1 MKYIRQILKSNQGHT
16 FAEVLVAST
25 ILLLSVLAV
34 SGLLLQGY
42 RIMNAAGKRTLT
54 LHLAQEEMEG
64 AITNPG
70 AGPDSED
77 VVIHR
82 DHHNMNLFGEIVEGT
97 LVTVRKNYTGG
108 MSGEVTY
115 TYFIPGGE
123 N

>member
-16 FAEVLVAST
+16 FAEMLVAST

-77 VVIHR
+77 VVIQR
-82 DHHNMNLFGEIVEGT
+82 VPHNMSLFGESVGGT
-97 LVTVRKNYTGG
+97 LVTVRRSYAGEMN
-108 MSGEVTY
+108 GEVNY
-115 TYFIPGGE
+115 TYFVPGE
-123 N
+123 AD